1 MLVLNLLDL
10 VLQNL
15 QLTLFVFELVRV
27 DVDFSLEASG
37 FTLMNGIVPA
47 THRNATCN

>member
-1 MLVLNLLDL
+1 MLVLDLLDL

-15 QLTLFVFELVRV
+15 QLTLFVFELMRI

-37 FTLMNGIVPA
+37 FTLVDGVVSA